1 MALLEEDSGN
11 FEHLQGQINP
21 VEASSESSPLLG
33 HISEPY
39 SSILTTVTNSENED
53 GTGQTS
59 PAPSQDSTA
68 ATISLLLIGLFVAN
82 ADSSL
87 VLATNSAISSSFS
100 QLQSA
105 SWLTT
110 SYVMATCAAQPIV
123 GKLSDIFGRKN
134 VLIVSYGLFAIG
146 SGLCGVGQSMWQVIA
161 GRSIAGLGGA
171 GMTVIVAV
179 LITDLVPMIEVAP
192 WRSYVNVVATTGRM
206 VGGPLG
212 GWLADLIG
220 WRWSFLG
227 QVPLTIVALLLVVW
241 KLKKNIGLPGGEP
254 VKANRKVVSKIGR
267 IDFIGAGLLSTAIIS
282 FLFAVDS
289 LAEHESGQNIKL
301 VVVAPAFLTLIVTFF
316 VVETKYVREPIF
328 PPKLIL
334 RRDVATTYLINTFQ
348 SGAQMAVN
356 SLPTD
361 P

>member
-1 MALLEEDSGN
+1 
-11 FEHLQGQINP
+11 
-21 VEASSESSPLLG
+21 
-33 HISEPY
+33 
-39 SSILTTVTNSENED
+39 
-53 GTGQTS
+53 
-59 PAPSQDSTA
+59 
-68 ATISLLLIGLFVAN
+68 
-82 ADSSL
+82 
-87 VLATNSAISSSFS
+87 
-100 QLQSA
+100 
-105 SWLTT
+105 
-110 SYVMATCAAQPIV
+110 
-123 GKLSDIFGRKN
+123 
-134 VLIVSYGLFAIG
+134 
-146 SGLCGVGQSMWQVIA
+146 
-161 GRSIAGLGGA
+161 
-171 GMTVIVAV
+171 
-179 LITDLVPMIEVAP
+179 VAP

-289 LAEHESGQNIKL
+289 LAEHESRQNIKL